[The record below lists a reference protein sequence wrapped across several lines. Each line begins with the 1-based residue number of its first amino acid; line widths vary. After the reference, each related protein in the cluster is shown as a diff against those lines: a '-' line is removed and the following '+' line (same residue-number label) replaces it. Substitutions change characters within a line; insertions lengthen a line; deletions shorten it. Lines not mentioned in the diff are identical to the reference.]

1 MKDENIEA
9 LAQNADKSHAK
20 NFKREYTPV
29 SFYEDFN
36 DGFKVGYK
44 AASKEEVS
52 WDEAFDEYAK
62 SDSKTIFTRW
72 AESKFN
78 LVRKTREEISV
89 EENANEAAAERH
101 YERLME
107 GGDTPTKEQM
117 MAWQKLK

>member
-1 MKDENIEA
+1 MKDEDIGKEFYDIVRNNTPSYVAEDNIIA
-9 LAQNADKSHAK
+9 AFKKS
-20 NFKREYTPV
+20 V
-29 SFYEDFN
+29 
-36 DGFKVGYK
+36 
-44 AASKEEVS
+44 KEEVS

-78 LVRKTREEISV
+78 LVRKTREEISA
-89 EENANEAAAERH
+89 EENANEEAAERR